1 MEMESSR
8 RPLDRSRE
16 PGLKKPRLAEEQPI
30 VDRNSNNR
38 SFVASR
44 YRANDR
50 DRDSESSDSVR
61 GTFQQQQYQELVS
74 QYKTALAELTFN
86 SKPIITNLTIIAGEN
101 QHAAKAIAATI
112 CTNIL
117 EVASEQKLPSL
128 YLLDS
133 IVKNIGRDYIK
144 YFAARLPEVFCK
156 AYRQVDSSIHPGMRH
171 LFGTWKGVFPP
182 QALQAIEKDLGF
194 PPAVNGSSSGSTTS
208 RTDSQPQRPAPSI
221 HVNPKYLEARQRL
234 QQSSRVKGA
243 ANDSTGTMVNSLEDA
258 ERLDKAV
265 GITSGKPWAE
275 PPLKM
280 HNIQRPQRDVLNES
294 VREKNIGAA
303 SGDYEYG
310 SDLSRHSGLGIGR
323 ASERVTERGFDKPWY
338 GAGSNMAETIS
349 SQRNGFDIKHGFP
362 SYPAPRST
370 NTDVH
375 LQPTQSVSGRS
386 SSGMDRSWKN
396 SDEEEYM
403 WDDLNSR
410 SSDHGAINRSKKDR
424 RMPDDSERLGY
435 ENHLRK
441 QQNAHDVGSRV
452 DREASTD
459 SLSTEQRDQ
468 ASFGHRMPSLWTQEQ
483 HSTDGHSGSGRIIS
497 GHSEG
502 FPSSFSGLPTTASS
516 LTRMPFNSQMGPS
529 HLGTASFG
537 FLTNPVSGS
546 TGSVGQRHSVGSASP
561 SGQSPRH
568 QHPPSPSLTRHPHQ
582 VLHTLNEQ
590 DNLQVHPL
598 PHPELRKP
606 QFSVPF
612 NIKPP
617 NQFSQDYVPVHT
629 QNIHPGKSQKL
640 PSQNIET
647 SSPIMPSSQLK
658 QHVPFS
664 QQLPP
669 DPILSEPSGLSHKLP
684 MPHIAGSGNPPAT
697 GNSLSDNATP
707 AETPG
712 RQSTSSLL
720 ASIMNSGILTN
731 NSVTDNLPKL
741 GFQDSGSSSQSVIQ
755 PPLPSGP
762 PPTQFTPS
770 GSSGPRFDAGS
781 PPSLPSHEKTPVSTT
796 FSQRKV
802 EQPPLPPGP
811 PPSSFMGGV
820 SAQASKTV
828 NSVST
833 PVSSLLSSL
842 VAKGLISAS
851 KSESPTPVSEQI
863 PTQLQNQKE
872 SIIKTSSVPVSSVPV
887 TSTITVSSNKDELSK
902 PAAKSSVMLSQSTPA
917 EIKTLIGFEF
927 KPDVIRQSHPSVIS
941 ELIDDL
947 PHCCNICGLRLKLQ
961 ERFERHMEWHAL
973 RNPETNSLNKASRSW
988 YANSADWVVGKS
1000 GMPSGYEFT
1009 GVLEAPSKAME
1020 KSEEMV
1026 SADESQCVCVLC
1038 GEVFEDFYCQERD
1051 EWMFKGAIYMTMPS
1065 GDGMV
1070 GTSSESA
1077 ARGPIVH
1084 AKCISESSVQDL
1096 GSASSV

>member
-61 GTFQQQQYQELVS
+61 GTFQQQHYQELVS

-243 ANDSTGTMVNSLEDA
+243 ANDSTGTVVNSLEDA

-294 VREKNIGAA
+294 VREKNVGAA

-323 ASERVTERGFDKPWY
+323 ASERVMERGFDKPWY

-410 SSDHGAINRSKKDR
+410 SSDHGAINRSKKDP

-516 LTRMPFNSQMGPS
+516 
-529 HLGTASFG
+529 
-537 FLTNPVSGS
+537 

-590 DNLQVHPL
+590 DNLQAHPL
-598 PHPELRKP
+598 PHTELRKP
-606 QFSVPF
+606 QFSVPI

-640 PSQNIET
+640 PSQNMET

-669 DPILSEPSGLSHKLP
+669 DPILSKPSGLSHKSP
-684 MPHIAGSGNPPAT
+684 MPHIAGSGNPSTT
-697 GNSLSDNATP
+697 GNSLSNNATP

-731 NSVTDNLPKL
+731 NSVTDSLSKL

-781 PPSLPSHEKTPVSTT
+781 PPSLPFHEKTPVSTT
-796 FSQRKV
+796 FSQQKV

-811 PPSSFMGGV
+811 PPSSLMGSV

-833 PVSSLLSSL
+833 PVSSVLSSL

-851 KSESPTPVSEQI
+851 KSESPTPVSEWI
-863 PTQLQNQKE
+863 PTQLQNQKA

-973 RNPETNSLNKASRSW
+973 RNPEMNSLNKASRSW

-1026 SADESQCVCVLC
+1026 SADESQCELQVRVLLGVLLFMQSVYQKVQFRIWDWPAVCNWKKESQYFKV
-1038 GEVFEDFYCQERD
+1038 EKERNHNALAY
-1051 EWMFKGAIYMTMPS
+1051 EESYKEMPVPQMLNQHFGS
-1065 GDGMV
+1065 
-1070 GTSSESA
+1070 TSESVA
-1077 ARGPIVH
+1077 GA
-1084 AKCISESSVQDL
+1084 
-1096 GSASSV
+1096 